1 MNNTF
6 TDIESQ
12 VLHRI
17 QRDIPITEDPFRD
30 IAEELRIEEP
40 LLRRTLHELKEG
52 GIIRDISAILNIGRL
67 GYDSSLIAFTVPAEN
82 VSRAA
87 EIISSHPGVSHN
99 YLRKHC
105 FNIWFTL
112 AVPGGESLEQ
122 NAEILKNLC
131 GAEDMLI
138 LRNRKLLKIGVILD
152 VGATGDDDNSTD
164 SVPAG
169 VTGTVDHAPEEGL
182 SPEEKEAVRILQ
194 HDIPLTPRPFRD
206 ILENEKSALTEKT
219 LVDIGNGLKRRGI
232 IRRYSAV
239 LRHRTTGYGINAMT
253 AWKPDRP
260 ITDETIMAVF
270 GSVQHISHLYLRDTY
285 PGKWEHPLF
294 AMIHARTEEEL
305 DEIISGL
312 NEKSGITDY
321 LVLHSLKEFKK
332 ERVKYFSHRF
342 KEWKEQHD

>member
-1 MNNTF
+1 MNTF
-6 TDIESQ
+6 TDIESR

-67 GYDSSLIAFTVPAEN
+67 GYDSSLVAFKVPEDN
-82 VSRAA
+82 VTRAA

-99 YLRKHC
+99 YLREHT

-112 AVPGGESLEQ
+112 AVPGGESLDET
-122 NAEILKNLC
+122 AEKLKGLC

-138 LRNRKLLKIGVILD
+138 LRNRKLLKIGVVLD
-152 VGATGDDDNSTD
+152 VGATGDDDNSTGY
-164 SVPAG
+164 VPAG
-169 VTGTVDHAPEEGL
+169 VTGSVDHAPEEEL

-194 HDIPLTPRPFRD
+194 HDIPLTPHPFRD
-206 ILENEKSALTEKT
+206 ILEKEKSYLTEEE
-219 LVDIGNGLKRRGI
+219 LLRIGNSLKKEGI
-232 IRRYSAV
+232 MRRYAAV
-239 LRHRTTGYGINAMT
+239 LRHRTTGFGINAMT

-260 ITDETIMAVF
+260 ITDETIMEVF

-294 AMIHARTEEEL
+294 AMIHARTNEEL
-305 DEIISGL
+305 NEIISGL
-312 NEKSGITDY
+312 KEKSGITDY
-321 LVLHSLKEFKK
+321 LVLHSLKELKK